1 MNYLQDIRNWRMD
14 HRFFAAF
21 PELYDDIVPAPVVPP
36 NISLPGNYMA
46 STPDPQPGSTVESEE
61 VVASE
66 FLCGVASPLSNL
78 VIPSQDPWNLTH
90 HDFANDAAPNWAQI
104 VESYI
109 RLPSYKSA

>member
-1 MNYLQDIRNWRMD
+1 MD

-21 PELYDDIVPAPVVPP
+21 PELYDDIVPAPMVPP
-36 NISLPGNYMA
+36 NISLPGDYVA
-46 STPDPQPGSTVESEE
+46 STPDSQLGSTVESEE

-66 FLCGVASPLSNL
+66 YLCGIASPPSNL

-90 HDFANDAAPNWAQI
+90 HDFANGTAPNWHQI

-109 RLPSYKSA
+109 GLLRHKST